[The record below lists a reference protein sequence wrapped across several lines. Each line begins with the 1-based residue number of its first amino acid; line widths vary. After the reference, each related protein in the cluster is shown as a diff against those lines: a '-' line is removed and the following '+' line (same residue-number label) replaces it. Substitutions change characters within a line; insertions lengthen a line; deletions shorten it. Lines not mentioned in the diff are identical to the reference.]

1 MVVTAPALGSR
12 AVPALFKVTLA
23 LSMGVLLGPVIPGV
37 SPAAATPPGTGG
49 GVAPAS
55 SVVALGW
62 MALGELLVGAAMG
75 FVAGLVLLQA
85 QFAGYLIDLE
95 MGTGIANVVDPFTGY
110 HVPILGTFF
119 NLFATVV
126 FLVMDGH
133 HVMIRAFLE
142 SYRVVGFAEVGRL
155 GWLSR
160 LAGLGIAGVG
170 RMFLCGLGIALPVAA
185 SLFLT
190 TLALGLLSRSVPQMN
205 VFMAGLSLKAVVGLA
220 VLSYAFPTCARMV
233 ADGTLYVTN
242 LLHHLLTGIAS
253 GGI

>member
-1 MVVTAPALGSR
+1 MDAWLAIAAVFFRGLGLVVTAPALGSR

-95 MGTGIANVVDPFTGY
+95 M
-110 HVPILGTFF
+110 
-119 NLFATVV
+119 
-126 FLVMDGH
+126 
-133 HVMIRAFLE
+133 
-142 SYRVVGFAEVGRL
+142 
-155 GWLSR
+155 
-160 LAGLGIAGVG
+160 
-170 RMFLCGLGIALPVAA
+170 
-185 SLFLT
+185 
-190 TLALGLLSRSVPQMN
+190 
-205 VFMAGLSLKAVVGLA
+205 
-220 VLSYAFPTCARMV
+220 
-233 ADGTLYVTN
+233 
-242 LLHHLLTGIAS
+242 
-253 GGI
+253 